1 MKRLLRIIAELV
13 DDETGQVSQAK
24 MTPPDGWQIDY
35 GELVGSST
43 QGVASPVA
51 LKRPDPEVAPN
62 EAIPPPD
69 VGEAATPITDPV
81 TPDDRMPTITVADYP
96 ADLHLY
102 WDEGVTSGGRS
113 VHMAPFSNGMWQVI
127 KNGSEYAPFFIR
139 AGVKTLSF
147 EPQGSA
153 HEAKALAMLRSREW
167 MEESQGDGI
176 LQRVAAE
183 LAEDVAQYVGLKL
196 ENESHHYHFKKG
208 RVRRE
213 INTTVVVYGGH
224 MKGGPRPRLE
234 FRLTPK
240 GSINVLQVWGL
251 RYTAGMTL
259 SGSLVGNALPR
270 ERLAELANMEFGPV
284 PGKSLVW
291 KGRGQGQELTT
302 WGQHR
307 LLLKHG
313 PTVSALFLLDGEE
326 VFLDCGNAS
335 ALKTRAVTAVQKHFK
350 GLSKRRS
357 QRADPEDEAPPDA
370 DAELRDAPKPEPEA
384 EPMAEPKVES
394 KEAKEAKEP
403 EPEPELKPKKIKTV
417 KVQEVEKL
425 RLKSEQREALAR
437 FVRFEP
443 GSPAALE
450 FFDELTGATRRRLV
464 SQQLVSDPRE
474 GPVTITK
481 RGEAYL
487 LRFGLLPEA
496 RPASTST
503 RRDDDVS
510 DDNEDEGVTDDQG
523 SQLVDGLSQGVQ
535 ELVSKMPPP
544 PR

>member
-43 QGVASPVA
+43 QGTAAPVA
-51 LKRPDPEVAPN
+51 LKRPDPEVAPD

-69 VGEAATPITDPV
+69 IGEATTPVTDPV
-81 TPDDRMPTITVADYP
+81 TPDDRMPTITVADDP

-139 AGVKTLSF
+139 SGVKTLSF
-147 EPQGSA
+147 EPQDSA

-224 MKGGPRPRLE
+224 TKGGPRPRLE

-270 ERLAELANMEFGPV
+270 ERLAEIANMEFGPV

-291 KGRGQGQELTT
+291 KGRGPGQELTT

-350 GLSKRRS
+350 GLSKRRT
-357 QRADPEDEAPPDA
+357 EKPDA
-370 DAELRDAPKPEPEA
+370 RKGATEKPQEEPQGEPQSEVKDAPKDEPKA
-384 EPMAEPKVES
+384 EPAAEPKE
-394 KEAKEAKEP
+394 EKEP
-403 EPEPELKPKKIKTV
+403 EPEPEPKLKPKKSKTV
-417 KVQEVEKL
+417 KVQEVAKL

-450 FFDELTGATRRRLV
+450 FFEELTGPTRRRLV
-464 SQQLVSDPRE
+464 SQKLVSDPRD
-474 GPVTITK
+474 GPVTITE
-481 RGEAYL
+481 RGRAYL
-487 LRFGLLPEA
+487 NRFGLLPET
-496 RPASTST
+496 RPASTS
-503 RRDDDVS
+503 RDDDVPDAS
-510 DDNEDEGVTDDQG
+510 DDEGVTEEQG
-523 SQLVDGLSQGVQ
+523 AQLVEGLSKSVK
-535 ELVSKMPPP
+535 ELVSEMPL